1 MKTINLDNPLLS
13 IEEYQKMYSFSF
25 QNKESFWGQIAL
37 DQISWFKKFSKIK
50 NSTFEK
56 PVSIKW
62 FEDGELNA
70 CYNCVDRHAEKR
82 PDDIAI
88 IWEGDDPNQSKIY
101 TYKELQREV
110 SRFANVLKK
119 LGVTKGDRVTIYLTM
134 IPEVAFAMLACA
146 RIGAIHSVIFGG
158 FAPESIAGRIQDCES
173 KFVITAD
180 EGLRGGKI
188 IPLKK
193 YINTALES
201 CDDSIKTLV
210 VRYTNTQD
218 DLHQKNDFYYDELL
232 KEVDDQC
239 ACEPMNAEDPLFI
252 LYTSGSTGKPKG
264 VLHTTG
270 GYLVYASF
278 THKYSFDYHP

>member
-1 MKTINLDNPLLS
+1 
-13 IEEYQKMYSFSF
+13 
-25 QNKESFWGQIAL
+25 
-37 DQISWFKKFSKIK
+37 
-50 NSTFEK
+50 
-56 PVSIKW
+56 
-62 FEDGELNA
+62 
-70 CYNCVDRHAEKR
+70 
-82 PDDIAI
+82 
-88 IWEGDDPNQSKIY
+88 
-101 TYKELQREV
+101 
-110 SRFANVLKK
+110 
-119 LGVTKGDRVTIYLTM
+119 
-134 IPEVAFAMLACA
+134 MLACT

-158 FAPESIAGRIQDCES
+158 FAPESIAGRIQDCQS
-173 KFVITAD
+173 QFVITAD
-180 EGLRGGKI
+180 EGLRGGKT

-278 THKYSFDYHP
+278 THKYSFDYHHGDVYWCTADAGWITGHSCLLYTSPSPRDRTRSRMPSSA

>member
-1 MKTINLDNPLLS
+1 MKD
-13 IEEYQKMYSFSF
+13 F
-25 QNKESFWGQIAL
+25 
-37 DQISWFKKFSKIK
+37 
-50 NSTFEK
+50 
-56 PVSIKW
+56 
-62 FEDGELNA
+62 
-70 CYNCVDRHAEKR
+70 
-82 PDDIAI
+82 
-88 IWEGDDPNQSKIY
+88 
-101 TYKELQREV
+101 
-110 SRFANVLKK
+110 
-119 LGVTKGDRVTIYLTM
+119 
-134 IPEVAFAMLACA
+134 
-146 RIGAIHSVIFGG
+146 
-158 FAPESIAGRIQDCES
+158 
-173 KFVITAD
+173 
-180 EGLRGGKI
+180 RGGKT

-278 THKYSFDYHP
+278 THKYSFDYHPEMFTGVLRMQVGLQVTLILYMVHLQMVLKHYFLKEYLTILTFQDFGKCVISTK